1 MNHSEQIYSSREPLY
16 PNYWP
21 NNTPIRQKK
30 KKETNYIKQNC
41 IYLLS
46 PEKIQ
51 IFVSQE
57 IMIYKS
63 SKKNKLGQ
71 WRKRLP
77 SDVTLYW
84 TFRLFFQS
92 TIYTVADL
100 MDGGVLRL
108 FGCFHLKSPPKK
120 MREREYSCCRSCY
133 RSIFLISAMI
143 TWLMFNGPVGCSTY

>member
-1 MNHSEQIYSSREPLY
+1 MNHSEQTYSSKRTFIPKLLTKQH
-16 PNYWP
+16 PHP
-21 NNTPIRQKK
+21 PK

-46 PEKIQ
+46 PKKIQ

-77 SDVTLYW
+77 SDCYFILNVPIIFSEYYIYSGGSNGW
-84 TFRLFFQS
+84 RS
-92 TIYTVADL
+92 TQVIWVFPFEIT
-100 MDGGVLRL
+100 
-108 FGCFHLKSPPKK
+108 KKK
-120 MREREYSCCRSCY
+120 MREREREYILAVDHVIVQYFSY
-133 RSIFLISAMI
+133 LQ
-143 TWLMFNGPVGCSTY
+143 

>member
-1 MNHSEQIYSSREPLY
+1 MNHSEQTYSSREPLY
-16 PNYWP
+16 PNYLP
-21 NNTPIRQKK
+21 NNTPIRQKKK

-77 SDVTLYW
+77 SDCYFILNVPIIFSEYYIYSGGSNGW
-84 TFRLFFQS
+84 RS
-92 TIYTVADL
+92 TQVIWVFPFEIT
-100 MDGGVLRL
+100 
-108 FGCFHLKSPPKK
+108 KK
-120 MREREYSCCRSCY
+120 KNERE
-133 RSIFLISAMI
+133 SILAVDHVIVQYFSYLQ
-143 TWLMFNGPVGCSTY
+143 

>member
-1 MNHSEQIYSSREPLY
+1 MNHSEQTYSSREPLY
-16 PNYWP
+16 PNYSP

-30 KKETNYIKQNC
+30 ETNHIKQNC

-77 SDVTLYW
+77 SDCYFILNVPIIFSEYYIYSGGSNGW
-84 TFRLFFQS
+84 RS
-92 TIYTVADL
+92 TQVIWVFPFEIT
-100 MDGGVLRL
+100 
-108 FGCFHLKSPPKK
+108 PKK
-120 MREREYSCCRSCY
+120 NERERV
-133 RSIFLISAMI
+133 FLLQIMLSFNISHICNDNMI
-143 TWLMFNGPVGCSTY
+143 NV